1 MEYHM
6 NELSLTLPGDR
17 WNDATTNA
25 LDVEAPDG
33 SHVVLEIKR
42 GEPVFSEDLSQ
53 HVDADLQMRGRTLRG
68 FELLGRQAFE
78 GSEVAGISASFRSV
92 TREGG
97 LHYEVAYVPL
107 NGALLLFTVTAPAAS
122 GAVCRE
128 VLVSAVESIRLRR
141 SRER

>member
-1 MEYHM
+1 VEYHI

-17 WNDATTNA
+17 WHDDTTNA

-42 GEPVFSEDLSQ
+42 SAPIFSEELSQ
-53 HVDADLQMRGRTLRG
+53 LVDEDLQMRGRKLRG
-68 FELLGRQAFE
+68 FELLGRQVFE
-78 GSEVAGISASFRSV
+78 VSEVAGISASFRSV

-97 LHYEVAYVPL
+97 IHYEVAYVPL

-128 VLVSAVESIRLRR
+128 VLVSAIQSIRLRR
-141 SRER
+141 SPER